1 MVVSR
6 ELRFTTVPL
15 AEDARAIRKVGVEV
29 HLCLFADRAAGG
41 MGSELSLK
49 LLFLLIE

>member
-6 ELRFTTVPL
+6 ELRFTAVP
-15 AEDARAIRKVGVEV
+15 EDSRATRKAGVEV
-29 HLCLFADRAAGG
+29 RLCLFADWAAGG
-41 MGSELSLK
+41 MGSELSLT